1 MSRAS
6 LKSFNSSL
14 QNHHRKIRPEKIA
27 EMSNE
32 PFAEIRA
39 RVVELLIVSAERLEV
54 FPVVKYSAMSLFADR
69 LCNTLSDSRHESGED
84 IDHWLLRPLTES
96 SLQLFALISLWISSK
111 MHTSRPVSVKSLKS
125 LGDKMINDQHFTT
138 RDYVEAEVVF
148 MQVKVKAGRADSF
161 KTHDRHD
168 FIYYALTNFL
178 LAILFF
184 SEISKIGEM
193 VNFEVC
199 MDIMDLVYEKGT
211 RYSDPVIFA
220 ASILASALALV
231 IASYLITVPKQRH
244 EFPLLQW
251 VVFIASFREDDV
263 LELVE
268 DILKLVLHPSNNV
281 KPL

>member
-1 MSRAS
+1 
-6 LKSFNSSL
+6 
-14 QNHHRKIRPEKIA
+14 
-27 EMSNE
+27 MSNE

-138 RDYVEAEVVF
+138 RDYVEAVRSDV
-148 MQVKVKAGRADSF
+148 VKVKAGRADSF
-161 KTHDRHD
+161 KTHDRHA

-178 LAILFF
+178 VPMCYCRLT
-184 SEISKIGEM
+184 SGEM

-220 ASILASALALV
+220 ASILASALAL

-268 DILKLVLHPSNNV
+268 DILKLVFHPSNNV

>member
-54 FPVVKYSAMSLFADR
+54 FSVVKYSAMSLFADR

-148 MQVKVKAGRADSF
+148 MQVLGFEISMMNTPFAHLEDL
-161 KTHDRHD
+161 HHQ
-168 FIYYALTNFL
+168 FI
-178 LAILFF
+178 
-184 SEISKIGEM
+184 EISKIGEM

-211 RYSDPVIFA
+211 RYSDPIT
-220 ASILASALALV
+220 
-231 IASYLITVPKQRH
+231 SYLITVPKQRH

>member
-1 MSRAS
+1 
-6 LKSFNSSL
+6 
-14 QNHHRKIRPEKIA
+14 
-27 EMSNE
+27 MSNE

-161 KTHDRHD
+161 KTHDRHA
-168 FIYYALTNFL
+168 FIYYALTISWFQCATAVSL
-178 LAILFF
+178 QLAILFF

-220 ASILASALALV
+220 ASILASALAL

>member
-1 MSRAS
+1 MSRLRRSELEWSSYSSYPLRCAFLNLYS
-6 LKSFNSSL
+6 LSTRGFS
-14 QNHHRKIRPEKIA
+14 
-27 EMSNE
+27 
-32 PFAEIRA
+32 
-39 RVVELLIVSAERLEV
+39 
-54 FPVVKYSAMSLFADR
+54 VVKYSAMSLFADR

-148 MQVKVKAGRADSF
+148 MQVLGFEISMMNTPFAHLEDL
-161 KTHDRHD
+161 HHQ
-168 FIYYALTNFL
+168 FI
-178 LAILFF
+178 
-184 SEISKIGEM
+184 EISKIGEM

-220 ASILASALALV
+220 ASILASALAL
-231 IASYLITVPKQRH
+231 ITSYLITVPKQRH